1 MCFRLTATSGG
12 GFLSTLNHHRKLSSD
27 PGGMTCPDDDDDYAE
42 PGPAGSSTAAANTFS
57 LSNVYTQATAAA
69 ALPPPAAGPRNLPP
83 LPISH
88 YARPLSPP
96 QRSSVVATAASS
108 SPPDRQVSRNSS
120 GLSFNGNTANRYLYT
135 GYLCHFSTEM
145 TEIWSPGT
153 LFEHIWTHKISALY
167 LFYFKN
173 DMTLLVE

>member
-1 MCFRLTATSGG
+1 
-12 GFLSTLNHHRKLSSD
+12 
-27 PGGMTCPDDDDDYAE
+27 MTCPEDDDYAE

-69 ALPPPAAGPRNLPP
+69 LPPAAAGPRNLPP

-96 QRSSVVATAASS
+96 QRSSVVAVAAS

-120 GLSFNGNTANRYLYT
+120 GLSFNGNTANR
-135 GYLCHFSTEM
+135 ST
-145 TEIWSPGT
+145 
-153 LFEHIWTHKISALY
+153 
-167 LFYFKN
+167 
-173 DMTLLVE
+173 